1 MLKVKVAE
9 TSEAIEDKVVSV
21 TGYFPL
27 LQEDETYTFYG
38 KTATHPKFGLQF
50 QAEHFKKKF
59 RPQKKG
65 SFTIYQV
72 ICLKESEKNG
82 GRNRQKLG
90 DGALNKILT
99 DASVL
104 YDVPKMSKRKRI
116 SLPESCSGIRGLSR
130 L

>member
-1 MLKVKVAE
+1 M
-9 TSEAIEDKVVSV
+9 
-21 TGYFPL
+21 
-27 LQEDETYTFYG
+27 QEDETYTFYG

-65 SFTIYQV
+65 SFTTYQV
-72 ICLKESEKNG
+72 ICLKESEKTAEEIVK
-82 GRNRQKLG
+82 KLG

-104 YDVPKMSKRKRI
+104 YDVPKMSKKKADKLAGER
-116 SLPESCSGIRGLSR
+116 SGIRGLSR